1 MSNCHTEVRFELSDT
16 TPNRRPRAFFTLR
29 YAHQHMTWRELFD
42 RAEEFD
48 TDIETIRDTLT
59 ERRRE

>member
-1 MSNCHTEVRFELSDT
+1 
-16 TPNRRPRAFFTLR
+16 
-29 YAHQHMTWRELFD
+29 MTWRELFD

-48 TDIETIRDTLT
+48 TDIETVRETLT